1 MLGHRTLNVEDY
13 LNILKRRWWIIAIS
27 TIVFTIGAVG
37 FTYFV
42 TPKYVSET
50 LILIDQQK
58 VPTDFVQPVA
68 TQALDSR
75 LAIITE
81 QVLSRSNIQ
90 PIIEKYNLFANQH
103 LSMDARVDLMRDP
116 QTLKIEPVHNE
127 IARSNGLP
135 GFNIA
140 FTANDPQTAAQVCS
154 DITSLFT
161 KTNLRARQE
170 NATGTTDFLKEQLD
184 GATRNLDDLDAKVA
198 AFQREHAGILPE
210 DQTNNMSIMSSLNTE
225 LEATTQQLESLESN
239 RSLGETLLSQQQAE
253 QAAAAAPG
261 ATATPIRT
269 SQSQQKELD
278 DLQAQK
284 AELEERYSA
293 DYPDVKTVSRKIAD
307 LQREMAKAASA
318 PAPATSKA
326 TAPKGPDSANI
337 VELRA
342 RLIGIDQQISAKRK
356 QQEQIQQEIRTYEG
370 RISAGPQVESQ
381 YKELTRN
388 YDTAEAFQ
396 KRILSEIN
404 ESQMTTSL
412 ENRQEGETFSV
423 LDAASLPTDPIYPK
437 RSYFAGGGVGAGIA
451 FGMLIVAL
459 LEYKDTALRTE
470 RDIWDFTQLPTLAII
485 AWSGD
490 VANIQPTKTSR
501 LKRLF
506 SRKPSK
512 DLLADSTG

>member
-1 MLGHRTLNVEDY
+1 
-13 LNILKRRWWIIAIS
+13 
-27 TIVFTIGAVG
+27 
-37 FTYFV
+37 
-42 TPKYVSET
+42 
-50 LILIDQQK
+50 
-58 VPTDFVQPVA
+58 
-68 TQALDSR
+68 
-75 LAIITE
+75 
-81 QVLSRSNIQ
+81 
-90 PIIEKYNLFANQH
+90 
-103 LSMDARVDLMRDP
+103 
-116 QTLKIEPVHNE
+116 
-127 IARSNGLP
+127 
-135 GFNIA
+135 
-140 FTANDPQTAAQVCS
+140 
-154 DITSLFT
+154 
-161 KTNLRARQE
+161 
-170 NATGTTDFLKEQLD
+170 
-184 GATRNLDDLDAKVA
+184 
-198 AFQREHAGILPE
+198 
-210 DQTNNMSIMSSLNTE
+210 
-225 LEATTQQLESLESN
+225 
-239 RSLGETLLSQQQAE
+239 
-253 QAAAAAPG
+253 
-261 ATATPIRT
+261 
-269 SQSQQKELD
+269 
-278 DLQAQK
+278 
-284 AELEERYSA
+284 
-293 DYPDVKTVSRKIAD
+293 
-307 LQREMAKAASA
+307 
-318 PAPATSKA
+318 
-326 TAPKGPDSANI
+326 
-337 VELRA
+337 
-342 RLIGIDQQISAKRK
+342 LIGIDQQISAKRK

-437 RSYFAGGGVGAGIA
+437 RSFFAGGGLGAGIA